1 VGARSGQGHR
11 RGGGP
16 RRSGSAA
23 ALRDFGEQL
32 SATESHR
39 GEGRGQRRFLIS
51 RRTPGTPRRR
61 RRRGDGSGRRW
72 RTTAAAR
79 RTAGERGQRELE
91 RGRGNWS
98 ASRVA
103 DVGAELTV
111 AEGTTELQR
120 RRGSVLGR
128 RRFNGGGALAC
139 AQRGEVGEG
148 SAGAQM
154 REGERA
160 CEALGSSDRGE
171 VVASSTRDVGAESAA
186 REDRGGGYA
195 KTEEL
200 TARARKQGER
210 GKRARARDWA
220 GWAERPRG
228 GAGLWASFPFSFIL
242 AFVFSFLFIY
252 SI

>member
-1 VGARSGQGHR
+1 VGTGAPE
-11 RGGGP
+11 GGGP

-23 ALRDFGEQL
+23 ALRDSGEQL
-32 SATESHR
+32 SAAESHR
-39 GEGRGQRRFLIS
+39 GKGRGQRRSLTS
-51 RRTPGTPRRR
+51 RRTPGTPRWR

-91 RGRGNWS
+91 RGKGNWS

-103 DVGAELTV
+103 DVGAKLTV

-120 RRGSVLGR
+120 RRRNELGR

-139 AQRGEVGEG
+139 APRGGKVGEG

-160 CEALGSSDRGE
+160 SGVLGSSGRGG
-171 VVASSTRDVGAESAA
+171 VVASFMRDVGAESAA
-186 REDRGGGYA
+186 RADRGGSYA
-195 KTEEL
+195 RMTEL
-200 TARARKQGER
+200 TAGARGQRER
-210 GKRARARDWA
+210 GKRARAR
-220 GWAERPRG
+220 RRR
-228 GAGLWASFPFSFIL
+228 SR
-242 AFVFSFLFIY
+242 
-252 SI
+252 